1 MELFPIYL
9 NLHQRTCLVVGGGSV
24 AARKITH
31 LLQCGAMVT
40 VVAPEVEEGIAELAR
55 EGKIIWKPR
64 GFVESD
70 LEEIFLVFSATDD
83 EGLNHRISM
92 LCQERNIPI
101 NVVDDPQHCSFF
113 VPAVVRRG
121 SLSLAISTAGKSPM
135 YARKLKEQLQEIVTA
150 EYGEFVEMLGEVRE
164 EVKRAYPEDID
175 KRREI
180 FKSLVYSDILELLL
194 AGEKDEAKERIKAC
208 ISSLPD

>member
-55 EGKIIWKPR
+55 EEVIWKPR

-101 NVVDDPQHCSFF
+101 NVVDDRNTAAF

-150 EYGEFVEMLGEVRE
+150 EYGEFVEMLGRF
-164 EVKRAYPEDID
+164 VK
-175 KRREI
+175 K
-180 FKSLVYSDILELLL
+180 
-194 AGEKDEAKERIKAC
+194 
-208 ISSLPD
+208 

>member
-9 NLHQRTCLVVGGGSV
+9 NLHQRTCLVIGGGSV
-24 AARKITH
+24 SSRKITH
-31 LLQCGAMVT
+31 LLRCGARVT
-40 VVAPEVEEGIAELAR
+40 VVAPEAEEEIKQLAR
-55 EGKIIWKPR
+55 GGEIIWEPR

-70 LEEIFLVFSATDD
+70 LEAMFLVFSATDE

-101 NVVDDPQHCSFF
+101 NVVDDPPHCSFF

-121 SLSLAISTAGKSPM
+121 SLALAISTAGKSPM

-150 EYGEFVEMLGEVRE
+150 EYGELDR
-164 EVKRAYPEDID
+164 
-175 KRREI
+175 
-180 FKSLVYSDILELLL
+180 KSVV
-194 AGEKDEAKERIKAC
+194 
-208 ISSLPD
+208 